1 MMKTQEGIKE
11 ATKAI
16 GLEVTE
22 KEVEKDEWDGSIDST
37 VIHGA
42 INISK
47 NGLGAVSL
55 FIAGGFYE
63 GGLVF
68 GGFMLLMSCIL
79 SATSFF
85 IIAKCCHLTNSSS
98 YTEIF
103 KRAFG
108 ERFGWVCSMIIGLFT
123 TNILVLYVLVLG
135 LFSLSAFERWHLL
148 DWIPDEEN
156 SEGKPVQTWKN
167 IFLIAVISVCI
178 AIPLSFLKELKYFK
192 YTSSFGLFSLI
203 FAFFLHFFVCILGM
217 NDKPEEDAINYG
229 PRGFW
234 NSIIF
239 FAVFIGGFNCHFNA
253 ANYYKSTGCNIKKF
267 RLIVMISF
275 SFMLLVNVVMGYC
288 AFFNRPSAFAKHE
301 DPPSILLFNNDSRT
315 SLQAA
320 GLLGSLFIAL
330 NIAFGFGLVG
340 FATRLSL
347 NEFCQFLVTK
357 FEMFSRFTGAS
368 KHVND
373 DPSIDSDNNNATLLD
388 QRSNASQTND
398 RHVPLTCTVIFIVVV
413 ISTLFIVASR
423 GNPGVSIGACSLAL
437 NIAVAVFGTNV
448 ALTLPGFIYYKIV
461 QNTKDYEITTQ
472 DWVIIFSL
480 IGVGIFAS
488 VAGILKI
495 FISNFGLIKLS

>member
-1 MMKTQEGIKE
+1 MTDKKTEFDAKE
-11 ATKAI
+11 ATKMSA
-16 GLEVTE
+16 LEIEQKEFEEE
-22 KEVEKDEWDGSIDST
+22 KWDGSIDSS

-42 INISK
+42 INVSK

-68 GGFMLLMSCIL
+68 GGFILIISCIL

-98 YTEIF
+98 YTDIF
-103 KRAFG
+103 KKAFG
-108 ERFGWVCSMIIGLFT
+108 EKFGWICSMIIGLFT
-123 TNILVLYVLVLG
+123 TNILILYVLVLG
-135 LFSLSAFERWHLL
+135 LFSQTAFVQWHLL
-148 DWIPDEEN
+148 DWVDDDEA
-156 SEGKPVQTWKN
+156 GTWKN
-167 IFLIAVISVCI
+167 IFLIAMISVVI

-203 FAFFLHFFVCILGM
+203 YASFLHFTVCILGM
-217 NDKPEEDAINYG
+217 NQEASPGEVNLG

-239 FAVFIGGFNCHFNA
+239 FATFIGGFNCHFNA

-275 SFMLLVNVVMGYC
+275 SFMLCVNVVMGYC
-288 AFFNRPSAFAKHE
+288 AFFNNPSFFGGE
-301 DPPSILLFNNDSRT
+301 TRGNPSIVIFHGDGRK

-320 GLLGSLFIAL
+320 GILGSFFIAL

-347 NEFCQFLVTK
+347 NEFLRFLGNK
-357 FEMFSRFTGAS
+357 FEMCSQFRC
-368 KHVND
+368 
-373 DPSIDSDNNNATLLD
+373 DSDSTDPDDSNSSNLID
-388 QRSNASQTND
+388 QRSNESQADD
-398 RHVPLTCTVIFIVVV
+398 RHIPLTCVVIFIVMC
-413 ISTLFIVASR
+413 IAAAFILASK
-423 GNPGVSIGACSLAL
+423 GNPNASVGACSLAL

-448 ALTLPGFIYYKIV
+448 ALTLPGLIYYKILK
-461 QNTKDYEITTQ
+461 QRKDFEFTTH
-472 DWVIIFSL
+472 DWIIVCSL
-480 IGVGIFAS
+480 IGVGLIATFAG
-488 VAGILKI
+488 VINI
-495 FISNFGLIKLS
+495 FIVNFHMIKLQ